1 MKIIF
6 FLHVFS
12 NRIQNISK
20 GNDFMSP
27 YELRERL
34 KKEVPEVKIYPIL
47 TKFSYSEEEYQEEL
61 KNQLDLKKDIEAG
74 NVISRPVY
82 TWQEKE
88 LKMDKFYEK
97 GWYKPKFYTLP
108 KSMFRSED

>member
-1 MKIIF
+1 
-6 FLHVFS
+6 
-12 NRIQNISK
+12 
-20 GNDFMSP
+20 MSP
-27 YELRERL
+27 NELRERL
-34 KKEVPEVKIYPIL
+34 MKEVPEVKIYPIL

-108 KSMFRSED
+108 KSMFRSEDRWLQ

>member
-1 MKIIF
+1 M
-6 FLHVFS
+6 FS

-20 GNDFMSP
+20 GNDLMTPF
-27 YELRERL
+27 ELRERL
-34 KKEVPEVKIYPIL
+34 KNEVPEVKIYPIL
-47 TKFSYSEEEYQEEL
+47 TKFNYSEEEYQEEL
-61 KNQLDLKKDIEAG
+61 KNQLALKHDIEAG
-74 NVISRPVY
+74 NVITRPLY

>member
-1 MKIIF
+1 MP
-6 FLHVFS
+6 
-12 NRIQNISK
+12 
-20 GNDFMSP
+20 P
-27 YELRERL
+27 YELIERL
-34 KKEVPEVKIYPIL
+34 KKEVPEGKIYPIL
-47 TKFSYSEEEYQEEL
+47 TKFSYSEEEYQKEL

-108 KSMFRSED
+108 KSMFRSEDWWLQ